1 MIYDGQG
8 IDLGYRIDLIV
19 QGTVIVEI
27 KCVASINPVHQ
38 AQLLSYIRRSGRK
51 PGRLINSTST
61 TSATASNAWSTARVG
76 ETNLG
81 FYSVFLCDVCGQSV
95 LMSRLRHIYQQ
106 ATLRY
111 GSQAFAIFSIS
122 FGLGSL
128 RFL

>member
-1 MIYDGQG
+1 MTASESIW
-8 IDLGYRIDLIV
+8 
-19 QGTVIVEI
+19 VI
-27 KCVASINPVHQ
+27 ASIGSSR
-38 AQLLSYIRRSGRK
+38 ARSLSRSNVSRASTQSIRRNYSPTFAGADETRPVNQFPRRPPPRRHQTHGRR
-51 PGRLINSTST
+51 PT
-61 TSATASNAWSTARVG
+61 VG

-81 FYSVFLCDVCGQSV
+81 FYSVFRCDLCGQSV